1 MPVLFGRS
9 SFNYF
14 LGSHNGVTGNGVT
27 GNGVNSSGSFLN
39 HLYGG
44 FGCGFGGG
52 SFFSLVA
59 ARVESSGEGNS
70 E

>member
-14 LGSHNGVTGNGVT
+14 LGSHNGVT

>member
-1 MPVLFGRS
+1 MPVLFGGS

-14 LGSHNGVTGNGVT
+14 LGSHNGVT

>member
-9 SFNYF
+9 SFNYV
-14 LGSHNGVTGNGVT
+14 LGSHNGVT

>member
-14 LGSHNGVTGNGVT
+14 LGSHNGVTGNGV
-27 GNGVNSSGSFLN
+27 NSSGSFLN

-44 FGCGFGGG
+44 FGWGVGGG
-52 SFFSLVA
+52 RCFLLVA

>member
-1 MPVLFGRS
+1 MPVLFGKS

-14 LGSHNGVTGNGVT
+14 LGSHNGVT

>member
-14 LGSHNGVTGNGVT
+14 LGSHNGVT

-59 ARVESSGEGNS
+59 ARVESNGEGNS

>member
-14 LGSHNGVTGNGVT
+14 LGSHNGVT

-59 ARVESSGEGNS
+59 ARDHRKTCDNS
-70 E
+70 ER

>member
-1 MPVLFGRS
+1 MLFSRS
-9 SFNYF
+9 SFNNLF
-14 LGSHNGVTGNGVT
+14 GNCSNSVNNTGG
-27 GNGVNSSGSFLN
+27 GVNNFVNNLGTSGLDIFCSVSSSV
-39 HLYGG
+39 
-44 FGCGFGGG
+44 G